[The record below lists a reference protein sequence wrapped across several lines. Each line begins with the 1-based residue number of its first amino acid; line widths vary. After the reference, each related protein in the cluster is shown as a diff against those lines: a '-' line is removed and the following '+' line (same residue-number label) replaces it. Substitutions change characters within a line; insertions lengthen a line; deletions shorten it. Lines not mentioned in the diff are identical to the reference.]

1 VRIGVD
7 VGGTNTDAAI
17 IDGRA
22 VLATAKRPTTAD
34 VTSGIVAA
42 LRAVLDAHPAARGA
56 LDAIMIGTT
65 HFTNAVIQRRDLVPT
80 AAIRLGL
87 PATSS
92 VPPLEDWPADLRAA
106 IGNHTYMIHGGFEFD
121 GRPIAPPDPAELDG
135 VAADLARRGIRA
147 AAISGVFAPTDP
159 QQEEWA
165 AVLLRDRLPDL
176 DLTLSHEIGRLGLL
190 ERENAAVLNACLA
203 PLARRTV
210 AAFREAVAA
219 LGLDPAPRLYL
230 SQNDGT
236 LMDAD
241 YAARYPVL
249 TFASGPTNSM
259 RGAAFLSGLSDAIV
273 LDVGGTTTD
282 AGVLVGGFPREASF
296 EVSVGGVRTNF
307 RMPDLVS
314 VGLGGGS
321 IVAPAG
327 DTIGPTSVGFRLRER
342 ARVFGGDTLT
352 ATDIAVAAGLA
363 TLGDPTALA
372 DLDPATVA
380 AARASMRARIA
391 DLIDTLKTTAAPA
404 PVIVV
409 GGGGILIEEP
419 IVGASAVIRPP
430 HHDCANAIGAAIA
443 QVSGETDRI
452 FPIDGRTHTRESA
465 LAAARDEARDRA
477 IAAGADPAT
486 VTVVELEELPLA
498 YLPSNALRVRAK
510 VAGDLMSAMVPTEVG
525 SAHDVVPPSQPPNS
539 GGSGAR

>member
-1 VRIGVD
+1 MRIGVD

-17 IDGRA
+17 LDGRT

-42 LRAVLDAHPAARGA
+42 LGAILDAHPAARGA
-56 LDAIMIGTT
+56 IDAIMIGTT

-80 AAIRLGL
+80 AAIRIGL
-87 PATSS
+87 PATAS
-92 VPPLEDWPADLRAA
+92 VPPLADWPADLREA
-106 IGNHTYMIHGGFEFD
+106 IGGHAYMIHGGFEFD
-121 GRPIAPPDPAELDG
+121 GRPIAPTDTAELDRVADALARAG
-135 VAADLARRGIRA
+135 VVAAAV
-147 AAISGVFAPTDP
+147 SGVFAPTDAR
-159 QQEEWA
+159 QEVWA
-165 AVLLRDRLPDL
+165 AERLRARLPDL
-176 DLTLSHEIGRLGLL
+176 AITLSHEIGRLGLL

-203 PLARRTV
+203 PLAQRTID
-210 AAFREAVAA
+210 AFRAAVAA
-219 LGLDPAPRLYL
+219 LGLTPAPRLYL

-273 LDVGGTTTD
+273 IDVGGTTSD

-307 RMPDLVS
+307 RMPDLLS
-314 VGLGGGS
+314 IGLGGGS
-321 IVAPAG
+321 IVAAG
-327 DTIGPTSVGFRLRER
+327 GGAIGPVSVGFRLPER

-352 ATDIAVAAGLA
+352 ATDVAVAAGLA
-363 TLGDPTALA
+363 TLGNPALVA
-372 DLDPATVA
+372 DLDPAIVA
-380 AARASMRARIA
+380 TARETMRGRIA

-419 IVGASAVIRPP
+419 IVGASSVIRPP

-443 QVSGETDRI
+443 QVSGEVDRI
-452 FPIDGRTHTRESA
+452 YPIDGRSHTRDSA
-465 LAAARDEARDRA
+465 LAAARDEATGRA
-477 IAAGADPAT
+477 IAAGAKPST
-486 VTVVELEELPLA
+486 VAIVEVEELPLA
-498 YLPSNALRVRAK
+498 YLPSNALRVRVKA
-510 VAGDLMSAMVPTEVG
+510 VGDLG
-525 SAHDVVPPSQPPNS
+525 SI
-539 GGSGAR
+539 